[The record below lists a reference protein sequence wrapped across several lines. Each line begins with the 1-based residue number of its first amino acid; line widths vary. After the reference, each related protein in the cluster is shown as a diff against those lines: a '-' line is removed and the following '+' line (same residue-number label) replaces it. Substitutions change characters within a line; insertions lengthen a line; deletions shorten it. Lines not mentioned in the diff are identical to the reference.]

1 MKNNNLIKIVALV
14 LVAILWLGVMA
25 GLVAYANQDNT
36 VANTAATTT
45 AIELNIPV
53 SSNTAIMS
61 EDSNDNDTKRVFL
74 EDRSGSAEGIFAG
87 AKLDYDVVVPFS
99 TYLWQEDANSHIITS
114 IYNALTIVDELGVG
128 TDLVSYPYNEA
139 KTVEGKEPLKG
150 KEVVVYMAKN
160 SLPEQY
166 QNAVVNLSKMLDEA
180 SCTLKFVN
188 YRGDT
193 YATIYDNYQSG
204 EATAVPAP
212 AVDNQEIKLNI
223 STPAPATTGFTRTDV
238 ALLLGIMFTIVMA
251 LVIVII
257 CMIDKKCCNNQP
269 ASTQAPGTWQA
280 PVATAISNGAAVAC
294 DFSGSM
300 GGLKDAVCRY
310 IKTLGVLKVWSFN
323 ETIKEITVKKALR
336 KVAEGDTHGY
346 RMICHLQT
354 QNVRNIVLVSDLK
367 FNDNPSQFNTL
378 QPGTF
383 DHITFVLPQDPTKC
397 DQQVLEAVKRLAN
410 STTIAYLDK

>member
-1 MKNNNLIKIVALV
+1 MKNSNLIKIVALI

-25 GLVAYANQDNT
+25 GLVAYAYQD
-36 VANTAATTT
+36 NTAATTT

-53 SSNTAIMS
+53 SSNTAIMP
-61 EDSNDNDTKRVFL
+61 EASNDNDTKRVFL
-74 EDRSGSAEGIFAG
+74 EDRSGSAEGIFAD

-99 TYLWQEDANSHIITS
+99 TYLWQEDANSQIITS

-128 TDLVSYPYNEA
+128 TDLKSYPYNEA
-139 KTVEGKEPLKG
+139 KIVEGKEPLKG

-180 SCTLKFVN
+180 TCTLKFVN

-212 AVDNQEIKLNI
+212 VVENQEIKVNI

-238 ALLLGIMFTIVMA
+238 ALLMGIMFTIVMA
-251 LVIVII
+251 LVVVII
-257 CMIDKKCCNNQP
+257 CMIDKKNCNNQP

-280 PVATAISNGAAVAC
+280 PVATAIANGDAVVC

-300 GGLKDAVCRY
+300 DWLKDAVCKY
-310 IKTLGVLKVWSFN
+310 IQTLGVLKVWSFN
-323 ETIKEITVKKALR
+323 DTIKELTVKKARR
-336 KVAEGDTHGY
+336 KRAEGNTYGY
-346 RMICHLQT
+346 KMICHLHT
-354 QNVRNIVLVSDLK
+354 QSVKRFVLVSDMN
-367 FNDNPSQFNTL
+367 FNDNPSKFSTL

-383 DHITFVLPQDPTKC
+383 EHITFVIPKDESQC
-397 DQQVLEAVKRLAN
+397 NMEILEAVKMLAD
-410 STTIAYLDK
+410 STTIAYLEN